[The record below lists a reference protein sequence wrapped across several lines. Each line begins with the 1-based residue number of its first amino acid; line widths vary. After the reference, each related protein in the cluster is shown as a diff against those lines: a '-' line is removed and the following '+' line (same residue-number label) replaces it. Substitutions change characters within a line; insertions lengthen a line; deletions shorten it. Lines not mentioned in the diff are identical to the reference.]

1 MNLKGVED
9 TWREQ
14 CPEEAAGMTIKP
26 RTRKLWDRLE
36 KAAKSRKRLRK
47 KQLPKIPQL
56 NFMGKQ
62 DYDFIQNIYL
72 TMKAFMPENRIV
84 DLRAHWR
91 DNKRA
96 LDLLKRMDPGLH
108 DQLIEDF
115 KVRKAEIAEKNFAKK
130 EEESSE
136 DVNVFRGNKII
147 NRATQRKRRQ
157 AFFQDLLFHFWRDA
171 DNVGFESRLK
181 SFG

>member
-1 MNLKGVED
+1 
-9 TWREQ
+9 
-14 CPEEAAGMTIKP
+14 
-26 RTRKLWDRLE
+26 
-36 KAAKSRKRLRK
+36 
-47 KQLPKIPQL
+47 
-56 NFMGKQ
+56 MGKQ

-72 TMKAFMPENRIV
+72 TMKAFMPENTIL

-115 KVRKAEIAEKNFAKK
+115 KIRKAEIQKKNIAKK

-147 NRATQRKRRQ
+147 NRATQRKRR
-157 AFFQDLLFHFWRDA
+157 
-171 DNVGFESRLK
+171 
-181 SFG
+181 

>member
-1 MNLKGVED
+1 M
-9 TWREQ
+9 
-14 CPEEAAGMTIKP
+14 
-26 RTRKLWDRLE
+26 
-36 KAAKSRKRLRK
+36 
-47 KQLPKIPQL
+47 PKIPQL

-147 NRATQRKRRQ
+147 NRATQRKRR
-157 AFFQDLLFHFWRDA
+157 
-171 DNVGFESRLK
+171 
-181 SFG
+181 

>member
-1 MNLKGVED
+1 
-9 TWREQ
+9 
-14 CPEEAAGMTIKP
+14 
-26 RTRKLWDRLE
+26 
-36 KAAKSRKRLRK
+36 
-47 KQLPKIPQL
+47 
-56 NFMGKQ
+56 MGKQ

-96 LDLLKRMDPGLH
+96 LDLLERMDPKLH
-108 DQLIEDF
+108 AQLIEDF
-115 KVRKAEIAEKNFAKK
+115 KIRKAEIQKKNIAKK

-147 NRATQRKRRQ
+147 NRATHPKRR
-157 AFFQDLLFHFWRDA
+157 
-171 DNVGFESRLK
+171 
-181 SFG
+181 